1 MCRILVS
8 KLCVSTALLIN
19 KMRNELN
26 KKLKKIK
33 NKKKIVLGG

>member
-1 MCRILVS
+1 MEEKKILVEYMCRILVS

-26 KKLKKIK
+26 KKYKK
-33 NKKKIVLGG
+33 